1 MSSGPDLFIHSSFV
15 QVYIGSISTPEV
27 KEKVEGAK
35 LILSIGSLKSD
46 FNTGGFTYKIP
57 TSRTVEVSFII

>member
-1 MSSGPDLFIHSSFV
+1 VSSTLHFFIHSSYD

-27 KEKVEGAK
+27 KEKVEEAK

-57 TSRTVEVSFII
+57 TSRTVEVSFVI